1 VFSLAQPFR
10 WQGLIEFNGNV
21 LLSQSGFAFPVR
33 VAGQWVGNGNGSPAI
48 RQIHMNDQKY
58 SFMEDR
64 LEREAVEMR
73 GEKLN

>member
-1 VFSLAQPFR
+1 
-10 WQGLIEFNGNV
+10 
-21 LLSQSGFAFPVR
+21 
-33 VAGQWVGNGNGSPAI
+33 
-48 RQIHMNDQKY
+48 MNDQKY